1 MRQIHSLKTIR
12 SSHAFTLIELLVVI
26 AIIAILAALLLPA
39 LAKAKEKARRI
50 SCLNNLKQ
58 IGIGMHVYAGDNND
72 YLIRARGS
80 NIQVALDLDAA
91 AGKFAG
97 LIVENTNRMAIWNC
111 PSRPPQFP
119 YYEPGFAIPQWVIG
133 YQYYGG
139 IDRWTNA
146 AYSGPSFSPVRL
158 SKSKAHWVLAADLI
172 LRAGADPWG
181 TFSDPRDAEIFKG
194 SPPHRDGRS
203 TLPAGANEVFVD
215 GSAKWI
221 KGDKLRFL
229 HSWSPNRKCYIYQDK
244 IDLPAMLTSQWDS
257 ATLRP

>member
-1 MRQIHSLKTIR
+1 MRQIHSLKTKFSR
-12 SSHAFTLIELLVVI
+12 GFTLIELLVVI
-26 AIIAILAALLLPA
+26 AIIAILAGLLLPA

-58 IGIGMHVYAGDNND
+58 IGIGMHIYAGDNND

-80 NIQVALDLDAA
+80 NVQVALDLDAP
-91 AGKFAG
+91 AGRFAG
-97 LIVENTNRMAIWNC
+97 LIVENTNRTAIWSC

-119 YYEPGFAIPQWVIG
+119 FYEPSFTQWVIG

-139 IDRWTNA
+139 INIWTGP
-146 AYSGPSFSPVRL
+146 AYTGPSFSPVRL

-172 LRAGADPWG
+172 LRTGADPWG
-181 TFSDPRDAEIFKG
+181 TFPDPRDAEIFKG

-229 HSWSPNRKCYIYQDK
+229 HSWSGSRKCYIYQDK

-257 ATLRP
+257 ATLKP